1 MSRLNCSPDVEIHKL
16 SFGFAFKVIPGLL
29 FFSKLRSVILAAL
42 MRANI
47 GWPNEGKRNSRGAH
61 GCILVAAIKLNC
73 SLYVEVQKLS
83 FDFFLLYAMRMHSC
97 FKEMC
102 VRCFYV
108 LVMLVQR
115 RRLGITV
122 FYQGMLGPESIVG
135 YPEFITGLCYM
146 EAAVL
151 HRI

>member
-1 MSRLNCSPDVEIHKL
+1 
-16 SFGFAFKVIPGLL
+16 
-29 FFSKLRSVILAAL
+29 

-47 GWPNEGKRNSRGAH
+47 GWPNDGKRISRGAH
-61 GCILVAAIKLNC
+61 GCILVAAIKLDCN
-73 SLYVEVQKLS
+73 LDVEVQKLS

-97 FKEMC
+97 FKKNVC

-122 FYQGMLGPESIVG
+122 FCLGMLGPESIVG

-146 EAAVL
+146 EVAVL

>member
-1 MSRLNCSPDVEIHKL
+1 MSGPTKEN
-16 SFGFAFKVIPGLL
+16 GFLEGPTGAFLI
-29 FFSKLRSVILAAL
+29 AT
-42 MRANI
+42 
-47 GWPNEGKRNSRGAH
+47 
-61 GCILVAAIKLNC
+61 IKLNC
-73 SLYVEVQKLS
+73 SLDVEVQKLS

-97 FKEMC
+97 FKTMC

-122 FYQGMLGPESIVG
+122 FCLGMLGPESIVG
-135 YPEFITGLCYM
+135 YPKLITGLCYM